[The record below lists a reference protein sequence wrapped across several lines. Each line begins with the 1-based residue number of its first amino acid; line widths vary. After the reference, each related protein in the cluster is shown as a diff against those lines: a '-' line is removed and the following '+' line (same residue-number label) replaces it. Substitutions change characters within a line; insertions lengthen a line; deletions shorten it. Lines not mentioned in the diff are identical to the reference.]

1 MQVSKIQQESANRT
15 FPYYSEYR
23 KQNLGMLLHG
33 GLKLPLPAIILETL
47 QP

>member
-1 MQVSKIQQESANRT
+1 MQASKIQQESANRT
-15 FPYYSEYR
+15 FPYSEYK